1 MPSLSAI
8 ATSLRVLFLAGS
20 LLALSLAAGQTS
32 LLYGA
37 PTGTAKAEIRGVV
50 LSLSN
55 QTMQAQWSVAER
67 KLTGLTLAVRTTGAD
82 VALPHD
88 PFTFIFSDGTSVR
101 ASDMSIVDGP
111 QIEELPANSG
121 ASRAAEHYAGRAIRL
136 QLEYPSK
143 RSPEKQDS
151 KKSFSIVWRA
161 VLRDDSNY
169 VREEISLSAPD
180 SDQSI
185 SEVYLFNGS
194 LYGGKV
200 IGTVK
205 GSPVTA
211 GDLFL
216 GFEDP
221 LAQCQTTEIVT
232 CAVKRELPLR
242 KGQTVD
248 YSLVIGVSPPGQM
261 RRGFLNYVERE
272 RAHPY
277 RTFLHYNSWYDIGFG
292 KPYDAAAVLDVV
304 DAFGTELVRKRNV
317 KLDCFLLDDGWDNPR
332 SLWHMNA
339 GFPGGL
345 TPLSHAA
352 QEYGAAVGIWLS
364 PWGGY
369 EEAKK
374 QRLESGQKYGF
385 ETNAGGFALSGPN
398 YYARFREVSFDFI
411 KKDGINQFKI
421 DGTGN
426 VASVFPGSSF
436 DSDFAAAMR
445 LIEDWREQKPDLF
458 VNLTTGTYPSPFW
471 LRYADSIWRGGDDH
485 SFAGIG
491 SWRERWITYRDA
503 QTYRNVV
510 RAGPL
515 FPLNSLMLHGLIY
528 AKHAEHLDSDPED
541 DFKHEVHSYFGNG
554 TQLQE
559 LYISHALLSKE
570 NWDTLAEAANWSRR
584 NAEVLRDTHW
594 VGGDPGKLEVY
605 GWAAWSPAKAI
616 LILRNPSNKRQSI
629 SIDVGEAFGLPA
641 ESPHRFLASSPWKQD
656 SVATSV
662 SLAAGQKHAF
672 PLQPFEVLTLEALPT
687 QSVGRQSAEVST
699 APNVARDSIATRVK

>member
-1 MPSLSAI
+1 MPSIPAI

-20 LLALSLAAGQTS
+20 FLALSLAAGQTS
-32 LLYGA
+32 VLYGA
-37 PTGTAKAEIRGVV
+37 STGTAKAEIRGVV
-50 LSLSN
+50 LTLSN

-67 KLTGLTLAVRTTGAD
+67 KLTGLTLAVRTNGAD

-88 PFTFIFSDGTSVR
+88 PFSFIFSDGTRVR
-101 ASDMSIVDGP
+101 ASDMTIVDGP
-111 QIEELPANSG
+111 QIEELPSNSG
-121 ASRAAEHYAGRAIRL
+121 ASRAAEHYAGKAIRL
-136 QLEYPSK
+136 RLEYQSK
-143 RSPEKQDS
+143 TYPEKPDS
-151 KKSFSIVWRA
+151 KKSLSIVWRA

-169 VREEISLSAPD
+169 MREEISLSAPD

-194 LYGGKV
+194 LRGGKV

-221 LAQCQTTEIVT
+221 LAQCQTTETVT
-232 CAVKRELPLR
+232 CAMKRGLPLR

-304 DAFGTELVRKRNV
+304 DAFGSELVRKRNV
-317 KLDCFLLDDGWDNPR
+317 KLDSFLLDDGWDNPR

-345 TPLSHAA
+345 TALNHAA

-374 QRLESGQKYGF
+374 QRLEFGQKYGF
-385 ETNAGGFALSGPN
+385 ETNAGGFALSGPK

-426 VASVFPGSSF
+426 VDSVFPGSSF

-485 SFAGIG
+485 SFAGVG

-510 RAGPL
+510 QAGPL

-541 DFKHEVHSYFGNG
+541 DFKNEVHSYFGNG

-559 LYISHALLSKE
+559 LYISHALLSKG

-616 LILRNPSNKRQSI
+616 LILRNPSNQRQSI

-641 ESPHRFLASSPWKQD
+641 ESPHRFLASSPWKRD
-656 SVATSV
+656 RVATSV
-662 SLAAGQKHAF
+662 SLAAGQKHTF
-672 PLQPFEVLTLEALPT
+672 PLEPFEVRTLEALPT
-687 QSVGRQSAEVST
+687 Q
-699 APNVARDSIATRVK
+699 